1 MRRLIAV
8 LLVVL
13 AVLQYELWVS
23 EDGLREVWR
32 LEDEVRAQ
40 ARENERLANRNA
52 ELEAEV
58 DDLKQGLSAVEERAR
73 SELGMVRPDE
83 TFFQV
88 VPARSERDEP
98 ERDDD

>member
-1 MRRLIAV
+1 MRQLIA
-8 LLVVL
+8 LLL
-13 AVLQYELWVS
+13 AALVVLQYELWVS

-32 LEDEVRAQ
+32 LEDQVRAQ
-40 ARENERLANRNA
+40 TDENERLATRNA

-58 DDLKQGLSAVEERAR
+58 LDLKQGLSAVEERAR

-88 VPARSERDEP
+88 VPAEAGGAGD
-98 ERDDD
+98 